1 MVDANYKGL
10 LGEWTQSRREGN
22 FADCFVLDWQHVGE
36 QAFLAVLT
44 HRATRH
50 TVRGAPS
57 VGKKKT
63 EQDACR
69 QMYLHLT
76 AVPATPL
83 SAMHGIATVPRN
95 MSPFSVKLTL
105 ATAAAAAPTGP
116 TSPIQLVAASPI
128 EVRPSAALVATEFAL
143 RVPVEPSADSA
154 ASTASPTSP
163 VLVDLTAASAA
174 KSGPKPPIQVK
185 PSTASA
191 AAASGPVS
199 RIQVQ
204 LSAAAAAA
212 ESNPTPLLQLEPSA
226 ASATMAPVPTSSVA
240 VERTAAAAVVSS
252 PKSPLPLKQ
261 FSAPSPDPVPQS
273 SPLEQR
279 LSLTHALFE
288 LNVLQKSF
296 LVQWGTHC
304 LAQMTEASGHAM
316 DPSDGQ
322 FIRALFETAGKYYA
336 QQLAPVKPEATDAQ
350 RTQAARMEERFALLC
365 REMLP
370 IDSGEKL
377 VACFRLGGAQYQDST
392 INADTETWDEA
403 FTADTIWT
411 VKPIAEF
418 IKKNTVS
425 STSVERIRE
434 VFKEVKTKVRNGA
447 VAHFARTRLPHP
459 EQEIASVHRILDTAA
474 TILRGEKVIL
484 PCRPDILSQL

>member
-1 MVDANYKGL
+1 
-10 LGEWTQSRREGN
+10 
-22 FADCFVLDWQHVGE
+22 
-36 QAFLAVLT
+36 
-44 HRATRH
+44 
-50 TVRGAPS
+50 
-57 VGKKKT
+57 
-63 EQDACR
+63 
-69 QMYLHLT
+69 
-76 AVPATPL
+76 
-83 SAMHGIATVPRN
+83 
-95 MSPFSVKLTL
+95 
-105 ATAAAAAPTGP
+105 
-116 TSPIQLVAASPI
+116 
-128 EVRPSAALVATEFAL
+128 
-143 RVPVEPSADSA
+143 
-154 ASTASPTSP
+154 
-163 VLVDLTAASAA
+163 
-174 KSGPKPPIQVK
+174 
-185 PSTASA
+185 
-191 AAASGPVS
+191 
-199 RIQVQ
+199 
-204 LSAAAAAA
+204 
-212 ESNPTPLLQLEPSA
+212 
-226 ASATMAPVPTSSVA
+226 
-240 VERTAAAAVVSS
+240 
-252 PKSPLPLKQ
+252 
-261 FSAPSPDPVPQS
+261 
-273 SPLEQR
+273 LEQR

-296 LVQWGTHC
+296 LVHWGTHC
-304 LAQMTEASGHAM
+304 LAQMTGASGHAM

-447 VAHFARTRLPHP
+447 VAHFSRTRLPHP
-459 EQEIASVHRILDTAA
+459 EQEIASVRRILDTAA
-474 TILRGEKVIL
+474 TILRGEEVIL
-484 PCRPDILSQL
+484 LCRPDILSQL